1 MITLRAPAYPLITS
15 DPYFNV
21 WCMGDNLNQ
30 DETRH
35 WTGKPQTIR
44 GSVFIDGTEYLFM
57 GDAKKVELP
66 AMQQIAVHTDAF
78 STVYEFEAAG
88 IRLKAAFTSPVLPD
102 DLDLISRPV
111 SYLHVSVETM
121 DSKDHEITVQIVAS
135 EELCADLK
143 TRKPM
148 QVRTHEIENGIQ
160 AISMGTLEQPVLGKS
175 GDDLRIDWGYF
186 YLSVQG
192 GRVYQTRI
200 EEMAAVAAE
209 VPMQIKDGVGRAE
222 TLIIFAYDDLF
233 SITYFGEP
241 CSAYWKRNGQT
252 ILEAIVAAVQDYP
265 EVKARCDAFSK
276 KLYQDADKVGGEKY
290 ADLLLLSMRQVVAAH
305 KLVVDPEGQLLFISK
320 ECFSNGCAA
329 TVDVSYPSI
338 PMFLIYQPALVYA
351 MMRPIFKYASSELW
365 PHPFAPH
372 DCGTY
377 PILNGQVYS
386 KGTDLKDQMPIE
398 ECGNMLVMAAA
409 YTAASN
415 DFSLIREHRAL
426 LEQWAGYLV
435 EQGVDPE
442 YQLCTDDFAGHL
454 AHNCNLSLKAI
465 VALGAYAKM
474 CAAYES
480 NEKTAIYRNAAEVN
494 ARQWTQLAAN
504 GDGSY
509 RLTFDSPGTFSMKY
523 NMVWDTMFDLGLFSD
538 EIRESEV
545 QSYSKH
551 VNPYGLPLD
560 NRNDYTK
567 SDWLVWA
574 ASLTQSKESFR
585 ELIAPLWLAYHKSPS
600 RVPMTDWYCTV
611 TSQKVG
617 FQNRTVQ
624 GGLFIRVLQDRG
636 LFKAD

>member
-21 WCMGDNLNQ
+21 WSMGDYLNQ

-35 WTGKPQTIR
+35 WTGKIQTIR
-44 GSVFIDGTEYLFM
+44 GTVSIDGVEYLFM
-57 GDAKKVELP
+57 GDGKKAELP
-66 AMQQIAVHTDAF
+66 TMQQTAIYTDAF

-88 IRLKAAFTSPVLPD
+88 VRLKAAFTSPVLPN

-111 SYLHVSVETM
+111 SYLHVSAEAL
-121 DSKDHEITVQIVAS
+121 DLKEHELLVQIIAS
-135 EELCADLK
+135 EELCIDR
-143 TRKPM
+143 TRRPVLV
-148 QVRTHEIENGIQ
+148 QTHELDNGLK

-175 GDDLRIDWGYF
+175 GDDIRIDWGYF
-186 YLSVQG
+186 YLAVQG
-192 GRVYQTRI
+192 GTVYQAKLDR
-200 EEMAAVAAE
+200 MNAVAAK
-209 VPMQIKDGVGRAE
+209 VPLHIKDGAGRSE
-222 TLIIFAYDDLF
+222 TLILFAYDDIY
-233 SITYFGEP
+233 SITYFGQA
-241 CSAYWKRNGQT
+241 CQAYWKRNGQT
-252 ILEAIVAAVQDYP
+252 ILEAVSSAANDYP
-265 EVKARCDAFSK
+265 KVKARCDAFSQ
-276 KLYQDADKVGGEKY
+276 KLYQDGEKVGGTKY
-290 ADLLLLSMRQVVAAH
+290 ADLLLLSLRQVMAGH
-305 KLVVDPEGQLLFISK
+305 KLVLDPEGQLLFISK

-338 PMFLIYQPALVYA
+338 PLFLIYQPALVYG

-386 KGTDLKDQMPIE
+386 MGTEIQNQMPVE
-398 ECGNMLVMAAA
+398 ECGNMLIMASA

-415 DFSLIREHRAL
+415 DFSLIRDHRAL
-426 LEQWAGYLV
+426 LDQWADYLV

-465 VALGAYAKM
+465 VALAAYAKI
-474 CAAYES
+474 CSAYEA
-480 NEKTAIYRNAAEVN
+480 NEKTAVYQEAAKDF
-494 ARQWTQLAAN
+494 ASQWVELAAN

-523 NMVWDTMFDLGLFSD
+523 NMIWDTIFDLGLFSD
-538 EIRESEV
+538 EVRESEV
-545 QSYSKH
+545 KSYSKH

-567 SDWLVWA
+567 SDWLVWT
-574 ASLTQSKESFR
+574 ASLSRSKEIFC

-600 RVPMTDWYCTV
+600 RVPMTDWYSTV
-611 TSQKVG
+611 TSMKVG

-624 GGLFIRVLQDRG
+624 GGLFMRLLQDRG
-636 LFKAD
+636 IFHK